1 MVPLETTKH
10 NTAASSKGSEAWRN
24 FTESKR
30 RKVILEKPSTM
41 IGFHQARIKKEV
53 PLRRKSKGRKVWGT
67 VDPLAQ
73 NIHCME
79 EDKERAWKIGRC

>member
-24 FTESKR
+24 FKESKR

-53 PLRRKSKGRKVWGT
+53 PLR
-67 VDPLAQ
+67 
-73 NIHCME
+73 
-79 EDKERAWKIGRC
+79 